1 MEWMG
6 DTPKTVLIN
15 TRAPAVPTPKS
26 SLLSDCCVDVD
37 FSGLQFRARY
47 LKHNILKEKPRGKLD
62 NCQLAFDRV
71 FRSPL
76 FE

>member
-1 MEWMG
+1 MI
-6 DTPKTVLIN
+6 TRS
-15 TRAPAVPTPKS
+15 TRAPAMQTSKS
-26 SLLSDCCVDVD
+26 SSLSDCCVDVD

-62 NCQLAFDRV
+62 NFQLAFDRG